1 MNQMIS
7 AVCWIPKGAAKNAPP
22 VAEPPTQEERDEA
35 TKIKSISFDRNCYG
49 CDYDD
54 GDNGMDIAD
63 GAHEQDGALQAK
75 GVANALSREKP
86 DDPSDNLAAALLELN
101 MESYDD
107 EEDGPNT
114 LGTGSGELYYPTNDM
129 DPHLKKTS
137 VTDYDEDDE
146 EDEDLDRTV
155 KPTDLMIVSAHKD
168 GLYNSLEDK
177 LVNIILVVVILEELE
192 DGDLNMYPYHE
203 IPLCHFPLCLSWSN
217 CGLKDGQKGN
227 FVAVGTMGP
236 EIEIWDLNMVD
247 WFEPHIV
254 LGGKLKKEKGKREKM
269 VAYVKGSHKDSIL
282 GTAWN
287 MEYMNILAS
296 ASADQTVKI
305 WDVAVGKCVTTFE
318 HHDSKVQAVAWNQH
332 SPEIILSGS
341 FDKSIALKDVKNC
354 AQGCLRWLLEADVE
368 AVAWDPHSEH
378 CFVVSLENGMVQAFD
393 KRKAS
398 SSQNS
403 SLSMFTLHAHEKAVS
418 SISFGS
424 SAPNFLATAS
434 TDETVRICE
443 TLGPIKQPT
452 IMDCFHEPESGT
464 FSRKIDVYPLG
475 NIEFA

>member
-1 MNQMIS
+1 MIS
-7 AVCWIPKGAAKNAPP
+7 AVCWIPKGAAKNASP
-22 VAEPPTQEERDEA
+22 VAERPTQQEIDEA
-35 TKIKSISFDRNCYG
+35 TKIKPDSFHRNWHNYG

-63 GAHEQDGALQAK
+63 GAQEEDGALQAK
-75 GVANALSREKP
+75 GVANALSRDKP

-107 EEDGPNT
+107 EED
-114 LGTGSGELYYPTNDM
+114 GSGELYYPTNDM

-137 VTDYDEDDE
+137 VTDYDEDDV

-168 GLYNSLEDK
+168 GLYNSLE
-177 LVNIILVVVILEELE
+177 VVILEELE

-203 IPLCHFPLCLSWSN
+203 IPLRHFPLCLSWSN
-217 CGLKDGQKGN
+217 CGLKDCQKGN

-236 EIEIWDLNMVD
+236 EIEIWDLNM
-247 WFEPHIV
+247 WIGSNHIRPGWKIEEGKGEERKGSV
-254 LGGKLKKEKGKREKM
+254 LQM

-318 HHDSKVQAVAWNQH
+318 HHDSKVQAVAWNQR

-341 FDKSIALKDVKNC
+341 FDKSVALKDVKNC

-398 SSQNS
+398 SS
-403 SLSMFTLHAHEKAVS
+403 
-418 SISFGS
+418 
-424 SAPNFLATAS
+424 
-434 TDETVRICE
+434 
-443 TLGPIKQPT
+443 
-452 IMDCFHEPESGT
+452 
-464 FSRKIDVYPLG
+464 KIPV
-475 NIEFA
+475 